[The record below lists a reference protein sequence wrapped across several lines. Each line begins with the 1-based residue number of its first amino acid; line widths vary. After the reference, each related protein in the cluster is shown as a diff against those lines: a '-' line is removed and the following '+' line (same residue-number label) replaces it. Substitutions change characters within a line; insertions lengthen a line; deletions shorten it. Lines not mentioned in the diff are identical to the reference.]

1 MSRQENIP
9 LVEKKPTDQRT
20 FLGFLQSIGFSLL
33 FNVCMIGFV
42 ILATVC
48 QIIIRILNL
57 CLPKFISRF
66 LTIPFHY
73 VTFFLQCMFMPVIN
87 TERKSPQ
94 MKSFN
99 SHSKSN
105 QHFFSFGP
113 NADFGFDNT
122 DFFGAKDSDT
132 HKLTSFRC
140 IYSLDQSES
149 AHYYSKKILEAIA
162 NHPETKH
169 IILTGMSIGGALASE
184 TLLYL
189 YKNHYNALK
198 DTHIKLNLIHTF
210 NNLND
215 SVEHFV
221 KRNTE
226 NGLSSVAHSYIGFF
240 WPLNT
245 QANIKQIR
253 EILISKDD
261 SHTCDI
267 DIVYAQKDDMLGPA
281 TLTETCFENPISSNS
296 KSFFI
301 NYKESGEN
309 HLTGIENPHRLF
321 SQTS

>member
-1 MSRQENIP
+1 MSDQENISF
-9 LVEKKPTDQRT
+9 LEKKPTDQRT

-33 FNVCMIGFV
+33 FNMCMIGFV

-48 QIIIRILNL
+48 QIIIRMLNL
-57 CLPKFISRF
+57 CLPKFISYF
-66 LTIPFHY
+66 LTMPFHH
-73 VTFFLQCMFMPVIN
+73 VTFFLQYLFMPVIN
-87 TERKSPQ
+87 TARKNPK

-99 SHSKSN
+99 LHSKSN

-122 DFFGAKDSDT
+122 DFFGAKDSGT

-140 IYSLDQSES
+140 IYSLDQNES
-149 AHYYSKKILEAIA
+149 AHYYSKKILEAIT
-162 NHPETKH
+162 NPPETKH
-169 IILTGMSIGGALASE
+169 IILTGMSMGGALASE

-189 YKNHYNALK
+189 YKNHYSAVK

-215 SVEHFV
+215 TAEYFV
-221 KRNTE
+221 KTTTE
-226 NGLSSVAHSYIGFF
+226 NSLSSVAHSYISFF

-253 EILISKDD
+253 EILSSKDD
-261 SHTCDI
+261 SHACDI

-281 TLTETCFENPISSNS
+281 ALTQKCFKNPISPKST
-296 KSFFI
+296 SFFI
-301 NYKESGEN
+301 RYKESGEN
-309 HLTGIENPHRLF
+309 HLTGIENEHSLF
-321 SQTS
+321 SKI

>member
-33 FNVCMIGFV
+33 FNMCIIGFV

-66 LTIPFHY
+66 LTKPFHY
-73 VTFFLQCMFMPVIN
+73 VTFFLQCVFMPVIH
-87 TERKSPQ
+87 TARKNPK

-99 SHSKSN
+99 LHSKSN

-113 NADFGFDNT
+113 NADFGID
-122 DFFGAKDSDT
+122 DKAFFGNQQSNA

-140 IYSLDQSES
+140 IYSLDQSDS
-149 AHYYSKKILEAIA
+149 AHYYSKKILEAIT

-169 IILTGMSIGGALASE
+169 IILTGMSMGGALASE

-189 YKNHYNALK
+189 YKNHYSAVK

-215 SVEHFV
+215 TAEYFV
-221 KRNTE
+221 KTTTE
-226 NGLSSVAHSYIGFF
+226 NSLSSVAHNYISFF

-245 QANIKQIR
+245 QANIKHIR
-253 EILISKDD
+253 EILSNKDD
-261 SHTCDI
+261 SHSCDI
-267 DIVYAQKDDMLGPA
+267 DIVYAQKDDILGPA
-281 TLTETCFENPISSNS
+281 ALTEKCFENPISPKST
-296 KSFFI
+296 SFFI
-301 NYKESGEN
+301 DYKESGEN
-309 HLTGIENPHRLF
+309 HLIGIENAHSLY
-321 SQTS
+321 SKI

>member
-1 MSRQENIP
+1 MSYQEKTP
-9 LVEKKPTDQRT
+9 LLTKKPTDQKT

-57 CLPKFISRF
+57 CLPKFISCF

-87 TERKSPQ
+87 TERKNPQ

-113 NADFGFDNT
+113 NAGFGID
-122 DFFGAKDSDT
+122 DKAFFGSQHSNT

-149 AHYYSKKILEAIA
+149 AHYYSKKILEAVA

-189 YKNHYNALK
+189 YKNHYSALK

-215 SVEHFV
+215 TAEYFV
-221 KRNTE
+221 KTATE
-226 NGLSSVAHSYIGFF
+226 NSLSSVAHSYISFF

-245 QANIKQIR
+245 QANIKHIR
-253 EILISKDD
+253 EILNNKDD
-261 SHTCDI
+261 SHSCDI

-281 TLTETCFENPISSNS
+281 KLTEKCFENQISSNS

-309 HLTGIENPHRLF
+309 HLTRIENAHSLF
-321 SQTS
+321 SKI